1 MKVDNPLADSV
12 KILVSEGDYLSL
24 SGSAEAIH
32 CSLILSGAANPIL
45 IVCMAIGSRP
55 LLLSGEA
62 NLLVWLN
69 WLFSGRLGT
78 IS

>member
-24 SGSAEAIH
+24 SGSSESIH

-45 IVCMAIGSRP
+45 IVCMAIGNRRCC
-55 LLLSGEA
+55 LA
-62 NLLVWLN
+62 AKRILVWLN
-69 WLFSGRLGT
+69 WLFSG
-78 IS
+78 

>member
-45 IVCMAIGSRP
+45 IVCTLYGNRQSP

-69 WLFSGRLGT
+69 WLFSG
-78 IS
+78 

>member
-45 IVCMAIGSRP
+45 IVCMAIGSRRYC
-55 LLLSGEA
+55 LAAKRTYWFG
-62 NLLVWLN
+62 
-69 WLFSGRLGT
+69 
-78 IS
+78 